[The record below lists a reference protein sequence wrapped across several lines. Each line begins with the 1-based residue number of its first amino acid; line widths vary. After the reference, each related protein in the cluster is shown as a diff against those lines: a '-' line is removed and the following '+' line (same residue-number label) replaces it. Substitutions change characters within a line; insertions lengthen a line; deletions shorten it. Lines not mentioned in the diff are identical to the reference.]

1 MILEQYYISCL
12 SQGSYLI
19 GDETG
24 GQAVVVDPRRDVDDY
39 LDDAERHGL
48 TIVGVINTHFHAD
61 FVAGHLELAARTGAW
76 IAYGRRAEAEYEIRR
91 LAHGERIALGEV
103 EIEVLETPGHTW
115 ESISL
120 LVREHAGDTTP
131 AAVLT
136 GDALFVGDVGRPDL
150 AVSLGASADE
160 LARAL
165 YSSVHD
171 VLMTLPDDVRL
182 LPGHGA
188 GSACGKNL
196 SDELQSTIGAQR
208 ATNPSV
214 QPMSEDTF
222 VAMITAGQP
231 SAPAYFAVDAVLN
244 RQLRRTVTEPHRSV
258 PLPPEDVRAAIDAG
272 VRVLDTRCPD
282 DFAAGHLRGA
292 VNVGAD
298 GRLSETTGMVLEHEE
313 PIITVTDAGREDEV
327 MMRLARIGFDDVRGH
342 VADPPRSFVELADL
356 IEVGARIG
364 VDELA
369 AAREAG
375 AVTVLDVRNP
385 GEVADGAIEGSLHIP
400 LAELV
405 RRHGEVPADRPV
417 VVQCASGWRSSVGA
431 SALRALGHGDVSDL
445 RDGYDDWVRAHAP
458 VTR

>member
-19 GDETG
+19 GDESS
-24 GQAVVVDPRRDVDDY
+24 GQALVVDPRRDIEDY
-39 LDDAERHGL
+39 LADAERYGL
-48 TIVGVINTHFHAD
+48 TIVGVVNTHFHAD

-76 IAYGRRAEAEYEIRR
+76 IGYGRRADAEYAIRR
-91 LAHGERIALGEV
+91 LAHGERISLGDVEV
-103 EIEVLETPGHTW
+103 EVLETPGHTW

-120 LVREHAGDTTP
+120 LVRERASDEVP

-150 AVSLGASADE
+150 AVSLGVSADE

-171 VLMTLPDDVRL
+171 VLMVLPDDVRL

-208 ATNPSV
+208 DTNPSV
-214 QPMSEDTF
+214 QPMSEDVF

-244 RQLRRTVTEPHRSV
+244 RQLRHTVTGLHHSV
-258 PLPPEDVRAAIDAG
+258 PLSPEDVRTAIESG
-272 VRVLDTRCPD
+272 VRVLDTRTPD
-282 DFAAGHLRGA
+282 DFAAGHLRGS

-298 GRLSETTGMVLEHEE
+298 GRLSETTGMVLAHDE
-313 PIITVTDAGREDEV
+313 PIVTVTEPGREDEV
-327 MMRLARIGFDDVRGH
+327 MMRLARIGFDSVRGH
-342 VADPPRSFVELADL
+342 LDDPAHSFVELADL
-356 IEVGARIG
+356 VETGARIG
-364 VDELA
+364 IEELA
-369 AAREAG
+369 AAQDAG
-375 AVTVLDVRNP
+375 VLTLLDVRNP
-385 GEVADGAIEGSLHIP
+385 GEVADGAIPGSVHIP

-405 RRHGEVPADRPV
+405 RRHDEVPSDRPV
-417 VVQCASGWRSSVGA
+417 VVHCASGWRSSVAA
-431 SALRALGHGDVSDL
+431 SALRAHGHDDVSDL
-445 RDGYDDWVRAHAP
+445 RGGYDAWDDAHAGA
-458 VTR
+458 TR